1 MPISTSLE
9 SVLRRMVWDRF
20 RPGTDLR
27 GGTAI
32 GTLHS
37 SPSGATAILNC
48 MNRDNTYDLT
58 HSLKHYQRKKF
69 SPHYK
74 CLQHVQMP
82 RSIHTVV
89 VFYLPNFLICDMDN
103 ACDVYYSTEW
113 EF

>member
-32 GTLHS
+32 GTLQS

-89 VFYLPNFLICDMDN
+89 VFYQAF
-103 ACDVYYSTEW
+103 
-113 EF
+113 

>member
-37 SPSGATAILNC
+37 SPSAATAILNC
-48 MNRDNTYDLT
+48 TNRDDNLCTLIKARNSLHTINVCSTCTHCVVHTHNT
-58 HSLKHYQRKKF
+58 
-69 SPHYK
+69 
-74 CLQHVQMP
+74 
-82 RSIHTVV
+82 HTYIVV
-89 VFYLPNFLICDMDN
+89 VIYGC
-103 ACDVYYSTEW
+103 TELSKL
-113 EF
+113 